1 MEVNFKKFM
10 KCFEEG
16 YSILEDGPCR
26 WETTGEQYVPSE
38 DEDELDSDKPP
49 EPEVQEV
56 IEEMEEDAYE
66 EDGQGEGDDEMSKT

>member
-1 MEVNFKKFM
+1 M
-10 KCFEEG
+10 KCFEED

-26 WETTGEQYVPSE
+26 WEESGSQYVPSE

-66 EDGQGEGDDEMSKT
+66 DDEPVHRDDGLSKNQLERSHG